1 MSTLVEIGQRVMTQ
15 CDVKDSSN
23 VKVQGKM
30 TCLSARNYVTNEDI
44 VLKFGMCTISTNMY
58 LC

>member
-30 TCLSARNYVTNEDI
+30 KCSRARNYVTNEDI
-44 VLKFGMCTISTNMY
+44 VLTFGMCTISTDMY
-58 LC
+58 L

>member
-30 TCLSARNYVTNEDI
+30 KCSRARNYVTNKDI
-44 VLKFGMCTISTNMY
+44 VLEFGMCTISTDMY
-58 LC
+58 L

>member
-30 TCLSARNYVTNEDI
+30 TCLRAGNQVTNKDI
-44 VLKFGMCTISTNMY
+44 LMKLGMCTISANIY